1 MKLQKN
7 NRIRARAAKTR
18 FSRAA
23 FTLMEVLL
31 AIAMISMLAFIVVV
45 NLDKTMSES
54 QTKITESFVNGS
66 LQTPLMT
73 FKLAVGRYPTTE
85 EGLKALLEA
94 PEAVSD
100 RWKGPYVRNLPAD
113 PWGNP
118 YQYRCPAVKSKDG
131 YDVRMRRARG
141 AFTLAEI
148 ILAIALAAV
157 VATLAGTLVFPDSSA
172 LEDRPADSILK
183 TAVLR
188 ARAESAKIGE
198 QTVLRFQP
206 RGYFSVCDFK
216 TRKEIA
222 RLYLRKADER
232 ADKSDSENS
241 SGDDAESNVRISFF
255 TRNPEIIDNP
265 GVEFPDGEVR
275 EVRFSPDGAMTP
287 FCAVITFSDY
297 VKTVFF
303 DPFSGDETYPDKK
316 EKDD

>member
-1 MKLQKN
+1 MA
-7 NRIRARAAKTR
+7 RIA
-18 FSRAA
+18 
-23 FTLMEVLL
+23 E
-31 AIAMISMLAFIVVV
+31 
-45 NLDKTMSES
+45 
-54 QTKITESFVNGS
+54 
-66 LQTPLMT
+66 
-73 FKLAVGRYPTTE
+73 
-85 EGLKALLEA
+85 
-94 PEAVSD
+94 
-100 RWKGPYVRNLPAD
+100 
-113 PWGNP
+113 
-118 YQYRCPAVKSKDG
+118 
-131 YDVRMRRARG
+131 DVRMRRARG

-241 SGDDAESNVRISFF
+241 SGDDAESNVKISFF

-303 DPFSGDETYPDKK
+303 DPFSGGETYPDKK

>member
-1 MKLQKN
+1 MA
-7 NRIRARAAKTR
+7 RIA
-18 FSRAA
+18 
-23 FTLMEVLL
+23 E
-31 AIAMISMLAFIVVV
+31 
-45 NLDKTMSES
+45 
-54 QTKITESFVNGS
+54 
-66 LQTPLMT
+66 
-73 FKLAVGRYPTTE
+73 
-85 EGLKALLEA
+85 
-94 PEAVSD
+94 
-100 RWKGPYVRNLPAD
+100 
-113 PWGNP
+113 
-118 YQYRCPAVKSKDG
+118 
-131 YDVRMRRARG
+131 DVRMRRARG

-232 ADKSDSENS
+232 ADKSD
-241 SGDDAESNVRISFF
+241 AESNVKISFF

>member
-1 MKLQKN
+1 M
-7 NRIRARAAKTR
+7 
-18 FSRAA
+18 
-23 FTLMEVLL
+23 
-31 AIAMISMLAFIVVV
+31 
-45 NLDKTMSES
+45 
-54 QTKITESFVNGS
+54 
-66 LQTPLMT
+66 
-73 FKLAVGRYPTTE
+73 
-85 EGLKALLEA
+85 
-94 PEAVSD
+94 
-100 RWKGPYVRNLPAD
+100 
-113 PWGNP
+113 
-118 YQYRCPAVKSKDG
+118 
-131 YDVRMRRARG
+131 
-141 AFTLAEI
+141 
-148 ILAIALAAV
+148 
-157 VATLAGTLVFPDSSA
+157 FPDSSA

-241 SGDDAESNVRISFF
+241 SGDDAESNVKISFF